1 VGMKVAISIR
11 GVTVGRQVKEGEVL
25 YVAVPERDARL
36 LLSKFSN
43 RLDEVSRKAL
53 EELVTLMRAQNP
65 LWAR

>member
-1 VGMKVAISIR
+1 MKVAISIR
-11 GVTVGRQVKEGEVL
+11 GVTVGRQVKEGEAL

-43 RLDEVSRKAL
+43 RLDEGSRKAL

>member
-1 VGMKVAISIR
+1 MKVAISIR

-36 LLSKFSN
+36 LLTKFSN
-43 RLDEVSRKAL
+43 RLDDGSRKAL

>member
-1 VGMKVAISIR
+1 
-11 GVTVGRQVKEGEVL
+11 VKEGEVL

-43 RLDEVSRKAL
+43 RLDDGSRKAL